1 MTNRYSNGSVS
12 RFNPMSFQEVMFAPS
27 MMRQKHD
34 SSIAAAEAMR
44 LKIDPLDVHYN
55 RALQLKQEMDG
66 KISSEVNKLNK
77 EGFNPNTTQ
86 NITRLNREYQD
97 LIAPTGE
104 VGKINAAKQVY
115 AANLKEYIEDATKNK
130 GWSRERALNNW
141 QNKFA
146 NKYTGFG
153 EDGKSIENIGQY
165 GAPKYIDI
173 AERVQNYTKEAGMTT
188 TEWSNAMGNLS
199 FDETGNRYVV
209 NANQKGLNAD
219 NIQQLRSVAETL
231 NREIMNPNHEVR
243 RSIDFDGQDPRNVL
257 NDAVNQL
264 GIYKD
269 TKTSQEKGYSIGS
282 VDWTDKEKNNSNYPP
297 TGIFDPDSQK
307 SMENKLEKLDISA
320 IGKPVYTGSLNPELG
335 GQNPLD
341 YYKNNTKRNSYKNAL
356 DPSLHAPFESAGR
369 ELISKGILPKGTNLM
384 NINQD
389 QAKQIADHLKSN
401 YKKFTVG
408 NDIILPDR
416 DSDKDMFMGQMAGT
430 DNNTRNKNINFD
442 LDRGTR
448 KLINPETGVPF
459 TTDEWKTFRE
469 DGGTA
474 EYYGYDSPINMR
486 GHNFENGKEQQVMA
500 HQVTLYDKS
509 GKPIGNSA
517 VQRTRQEMDTPEF
530 RSSYN
535 ITHSY
540 RNSLQNPGKW
550 MNVVDSKS
558 GNGVNSIK
566 GIQVKYNDDGTMSLK
581 KGAQKPLENIT
592 PQKYMQVMYD
602 LMLPKQE

>member
-1 MTNRYSNGSVS
+1 MATNRYSNGSVS
-12 RFNPMSFQEVMFAPS
+12 KFNPMSFQEVMFAPS

-34 SSIAAAEAMR
+34 GSIAAAEAMR
-44 LKIDPLDVHYN
+44 IKADPLKVHEI
-55 RALQLKQEMDG
+55 RALQLKQEMDS
-66 KISSEVNKLNK
+66 KISSEVDKINK
-77 EGFNPNTTQ
+77 EGFNANTTQ

-104 VGKINAAKQVY
+104 VGQINAAKQVY
-115 AANLKEYIEDATKNK
+115 AANLKEYIDDATKNK
-130 GWSRERALNNW
+130 GWSREDALYNW

-146 NKYTGFG
+146 NQYTGFG

-165 GAPKYIDI
+165 GAPKK
-173 AERVQNYTKEAGMTT
+173 V
-188 TEWSNAMGNLS
+188 
-199 FDETGNRYVV
+199 
-209 NANQKGLNAD
+209 
-219 NIQQLRSVAETL
+219 
-231 NREIMNPNHEVR
+231 EIMEK
-243 RSIDFDGQDPRNVL
+243 L
-257 NDAVNQL
+257 
-264 GIYKD
+264 KD
-269 TKTSQEKGYSIGS
+269 TKALLGEQVVNEIQASGYGFAPGPDGSMIMIDRSGRRIETSNKPNLAHALNLLRQQFNEKEWSSSREFGRENEGS
-282 VDWTDKEKNNSNYPP
+282 VMNQVVSGVNTMLKTGVVDNRGERAQYIAGKEGRENNNYPP

-320 IGKPVYTGSLNPELG
+320 IGKPVYTGTVNPELG

-341 YYKNNTKRNSYKNAL
+341 YSKNNTKRNSYKNAL
-356 DPSLHAPFESAGR
+356 DPSLHVPFESAGR
-369 ELISKGILPKGTNLM
+369 ELISKGVLPEGTNLM

-430 DNNTRNKNINFD
+430 DNVSRNKNINAD

-448 KLINPETGVPF
+448 KLINPETGIPF
-459 TTDEWKTFRE
+459 TSKEWKSFKD
-469 DGGTA
+469 DGGRA

-486 GHNFENGKEQQVMA
+486 GHNFENSNEQQVMA
-500 HQVTLYDKS
+500 HQVTLYNKN
-509 GKPIGNSA
+509 GQPIGNSA
-517 VQRTRQEMDTPEF
+517 VQRTPQEMSTPEF

-566 GIQVKYNDDGTMSLK
+566 GIQVMYNDDGTMSLK
-581 KGAQKPLENIT
+581 KGTQKPLENIT

-602 LMLPKQE
+602 LMLPKQK